1 MSEANRIDT
10 LLGNATTRLADVS
23 DSARLDAELLLCRC
37 IDMPRSYLFAH
48 PEDTLDEAACE
59 RLNLLLER
67 RLSGEPMAYITGIRE
82 FWSMELIVSPA
93 TLVPRP
99 ETELLVDL
107 ALRQIPRETK
117 CQVLD
122 LGTGSGAVAVAIAKE
137 RPLCQITA
145 VDLSAA
151 ALDVA
156 KENVRQQN
164 LGNVTCIE
172 GDWVQPV
179 AGQQFDIVV
188 SNPPYVS
195 EAEYAE
201 LDKNVRDYEP
211 REALIAG
218 PKGLDIYERLLNQI
232 EPFLKPDAA
241 LMLEIGYQQG
251 PDIATMLE
259 ASGLFSTIQIHK
271 DSQTHDRLAI
281 GLRGKTV

>member
-1 MSEANRIDT
+1 MSESNRIDAI
-10 LLGNATTRLADVS
+10 LGNATTRLADVS
-23 DSARLDAELLLCRC
+23 DSARLDAELLLCRS

-48 PEDTLDEAACE
+48 PEDTLDEAAFE

-67 RLSGEPMAYITGIRE
+67 RLSGEPMAYITGMRE

-107 ALRQIPRETK
+107 ALRQIPRDTEW
-117 CQVLD
+117 QVLD
-122 LGTGSGAVAVAIAKE
+122 LGTGSGAIAVAIAKE

-145 VDLSAA
+145 VDQSAA

-156 KENVRQQN
+156 RENVRQLN

-188 SNPPYVS
+188 SNPPYVR
-195 EAEYAE
+195 A
-201 LDKNVRDYEP
+201 D
-211 REALIAG
+211 
-218 PKGLDIYERLLNQI
+218 
-232 EPFLKPDAA
+232 DAA
-241 LMLEIGYQQG
+241 LRALTAEPVAALVAGEDGLDAIRVLARDCGSILCADGMLLIEHGADQQSDVESILLERG
-251 PDIATMLE
+251 WTDVVCHRDIAGKPRVSI
-259 ASGLFSTIQIHK
+259 ARIH
-271 DSQTHDRLAI
+271 
-281 GLRGKTV
+281 

>member
-1 MSEANRIDT
+1 MSESDRIDT

-48 PEDTLDEAACE
+48 PEDTLDEAAVE

-107 ALRQIPRETK
+107 ALRQIPRDTEW
-117 CQVLD
+117 QVLD
-122 LGTGSGAVAVAIAKE
+122 LGTGSGAVAVVIAKE

-145 VDLSAA
+145 VDQSTA

-156 KENVRQQN
+156 RENVRQLN

-188 SNPPYVS
+188 SNPPYVR
-195 EAEYAE
+195 A
-201 LDKNVRDYEP
+201 D
-211 REALIAG
+211 
-218 PKGLDIYERLLNQI
+218 
-232 EPFLKPDAA
+232 DAA
-241 LMLEIGYQQG
+241 LHALAAEPVAALVAGEDGLDAIRVLARDCGSILRADGMLLIEHGADQQSEVKSILLQQG
-251 PDIATMLE
+251 WTDVVCHLDIA
-259 ASGLFSTIQIHK
+259 
-271 DSQTHDRLAI
+271 
-281 GLRGKTV
+281 GKPRVSVANNS

>member
-1 MSEANRIDT
+1 MSESNRIDT

-107 ALRQIPRETK
+107 ALRQIPRDTK
-117 CQVLD
+117 WQVLD

-188 SNPPYVS
+188 SNPPYVR
-195 EAEYAE
+195 A
-201 LDKNVRDYEP
+201 D
-211 REALIAG
+211 
-218 PKGLDIYERLLNQI
+218 
-232 EPFLKPDAA
+232 DAA
-241 LMLEIGYQQG
+241 LHALAAEPVAALVAGEDGLDAIRVLARDCGAILCAGGILLIEHGADQRSDVESILQQQG
-251 PDIATMLE
+251 WADVVCHLDIA
-259 ASGLFSTIQIHK
+259 
-271 DSQTHDRLAI
+271 
-281 GLRGKTV
+281 GKPRVSVAHNS

>member
-1 MSEANRIDT
+1 MSEPNRIDT
-10 LLGNATTRLADVS
+10 LIGNATSRLAEVS
-23 DSARLDAELLLCRC
+23 DSARLDAELLLCRS

-48 PEDTLDEAACE
+48 PEDTLDDAAFE

-107 ALRQIPRETK
+107 ALRQIPRDTEW
-117 CQVLD
+117 QVLD

-145 VDLSAA
+145 VDQSSAA
-151 ALDVA
+151 LAVA
-156 KENVRQQN
+156 RENVRQQN

-179 AGQQFDIVV
+179 AGQHFDIVV
-188 SNPPYVS
+188 SNPPYVR
-195 EAEYAE
+195 A
-201 LDKNVRDYEP
+201 D
-211 REALIAG
+211 
-218 PKGLDIYERLLNQI
+218 
-232 EPFLKPDAA
+232 DAA
-241 LMLEIGYQQG
+241 LHALTAEPVAALVAGEDGLDAIRVLARDCGSILCADGKLLIEHGADQQTDVESILQQQG
-251 PDIATMLE
+251 WTDVVCHLDIA
-259 ASGLFSTIQIHK
+259 
-271 DSQTHDRLAI
+271 
-281 GLRGKTV
+281 GKPRVSVAKKP